1 MRKALVRMGVYVM
14 PDENEKKKLGSD
26 GHVETEED
34 GGIGLPVL
42 SVDWST
48 LLVLV
53 GAAVALSLLV
63 WKMIL

>member
-1 MRKALVRMGVYVM
+1 M
-14 PDENEKKKLGSD
+14 PDENEKKKHVSD
-26 GHVETEED
+26 GQVEPEED